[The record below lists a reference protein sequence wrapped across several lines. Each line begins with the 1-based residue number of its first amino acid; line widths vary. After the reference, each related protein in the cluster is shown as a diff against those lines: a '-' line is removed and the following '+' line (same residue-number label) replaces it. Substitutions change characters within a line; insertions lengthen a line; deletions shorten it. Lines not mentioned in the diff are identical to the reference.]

1 MCINVLFLSN
11 LFPILLSV
19 TKQHIFRSATPAI
32 ETDRFTRGKINFL
45 MQPGTAPRKLW
56 VEKISEIVSQN
67 AISSLSSFWTLT
79 ISCRHLWQR
88 GSTWLW
94 TSTPAHTSTRLIG
107 NVTSTE
113 KWERWG
119 FFLFLFLEKKGP
131 EKSCLDTLFL
141 CVKIIRVSSEK
152 LRSVFRISLQIPF
165 SDLCSALFPI
175 SMGRMG

>member
-1 MCINVLFLSN
+1 MCINVLFLGN

-79 ISCRHLWQR
+79 ISSQAFVATGFNLIMNFDTSSHFNPAHRQCDFDREVGKVIFFFQKKQP
-88 GSTWLW
+88 STW
-94 TSTPAHTSTRLIG
+94 
-107 NVTSTE
+107 
-113 KWERWG
+113 
-119 FFLFLFLEKKGP
+119 
-131 EKSCLDTLFL
+131 
-141 CVKIIRVSSEK
+141 EK
-152 LRSVFRISLQIPF
+152 LFEHSVFVCKDHKNF
-165 SDLCSALFPI
+165 
-175 SMGRMG
+175 

>member
-1 MCINVLFLSN
+1 MCIDVLLLGN

-45 MQPGTAPRKLW
+45 TRPGTAPQKLW
-56 VEKISEIVSQN
+56 VERSQKLFPKMQFHLFHLSELW
-67 AISSLSSFWTLT
+67 LSPH
-79 ISCRHLWQR
+79 RHLWQR

-113 KWERWG
+113 KWERWD
-119 FFLFLFLEKKGP
+119 FLFFRKNSPQLEK
-131 EKSCLDTLFL
+131 SYLNTLFL
-141 CVKIIRVSSEK
+141 RAKIIRVSSEK
-152 LRSVFRISLQIPF
+152 LRSVFRIPLQIPF

>member
-1 MCINVLFLSN
+1 MCIYVLFLN
-11 LFPILLSV
+11 NMFPILLSV

-45 MQPGTAPRKLW
+45 TRPGTAPRKLW
-56 VEKISEIVSQN
+56 VEKSQKLFPKMQFHLFHLSELW
-67 AISSLSSFWTLT
+67 LSPH
-79 ISCRHLWQR
+79 RHLWRR

-119 FFLFLFLEKKGP
+119 FFLFFFRKK
-131 EKSCLDTLFL
+131 
-141 CVKIIRVSSEK
+141 RAWEK
-152 LRSVFRISLQIPF
+152 LFGHSVFCVLRS
-165 SDLCSALFPI
+165 
-175 SMGRMG
+175 